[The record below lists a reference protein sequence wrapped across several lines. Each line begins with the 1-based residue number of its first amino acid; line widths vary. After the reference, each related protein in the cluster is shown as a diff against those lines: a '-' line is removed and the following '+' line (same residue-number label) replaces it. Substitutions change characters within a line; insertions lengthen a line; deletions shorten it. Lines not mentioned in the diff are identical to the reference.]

1 MMIDPQA
8 CYVKSHEWAKKD
20 GTRVAVG
27 LAAYAIHQLGDI
39 VYMELPEIGRQLQQ
53 GATFGLIES
62 VKSTLELCSPVSGR
76 VVEVNSEVPN
86 NPGVLAQDAYEK
98 GWLIKLE
105 PGDLSE
111 LEGLMDADAYRVFLE
126 TEA

>member
-8 CYVKSHEWAKKD
+8 RYVKSHEWAKKD

-53 GATFGLIES
+53 GAAFGLIES
-62 VKSTLELCSPVSGR
+62 VKSASELYSPVSGR
-76 VVEVNSEVPN
+76 VVEVNSEIPN